1 MARRIELVCI
11 VAGGIAALLVLR
23 ELLPSWHVSRE
34 LKVQTERL
42 DALKGDVERNEAAGA
57 RHEAELAAHARKL
70 AEHDAAIAQNAEG
83 VRSVRGEAKRVEERT
98 ARDIGELRELYK
110 KAQRDT
116 ELLTEEVLELK
127 QARRE
132 IEKLL
137 DALEKRLNAPQVNPG
152 EIQ

>member
-1 MARRIELVCI
+1 MARRIEVICI
-11 VAGGIAALLVLR
+11 VAGGIAALLILR
-23 ELLPSWHVSRE
+23 ELIPSWQVSRE
-34 LKVQTERL
+34 LRVQTERI
-42 DALKGDVERNEAAGA
+42 DALEGDIEKNEAAGA

-70 AEHDAAIAQNAEG
+70 AEHDAAIARNAEAVQT
-83 VRSVRGEAKRVEERT
+83 VRAEAKRAEERT
-98 ARDIGELRELYK
+98 ASDIGELRELYK

-127 QARRE
+127 RARRE

-137 DALEKRLNAPQVNPG
+137 DAVEKRLDAQRIDPG